1 MCKDDNNYIII
12 IIIIIL
18 RGWALSFFDI
28 KKPLAAAVTWRLAW
42 VCSGGEGTDRVVG
55 WSGEVLEG
63 QGKLGTGEEVEEE
76 EEEEG
81 KGQY

>member
-1 MCKDDNNYIII
+1 MCKDDNNNNI

-42 VCSGGEGTDRVVG
+42 VCSAGGEGTDRVVG

-76 EEEEG
+76 EE
-81 KGQY
+81 KGQQ